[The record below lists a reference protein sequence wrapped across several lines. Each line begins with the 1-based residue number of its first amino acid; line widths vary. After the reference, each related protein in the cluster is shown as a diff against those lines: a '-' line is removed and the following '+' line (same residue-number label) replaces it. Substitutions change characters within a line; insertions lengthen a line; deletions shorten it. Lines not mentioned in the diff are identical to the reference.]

1 MSTSHPGEEYEILC
15 RGSGGPG
22 GRDLIRNTTSISLFT
37 NIQRVFRQGVRNVF
51 HALGFWEKTF
61 IVGLSFVAIGVF
73 LYWVS
78 ALYMANTREV
88 PEYGGRYREGIA
100 GQPRYINPILSQ
112 TSDADADLVKLV
124 FSGLYTHDNEGRLKP
139 EVAESSEVSEDG
151 KMYTIKLRQGVFFH
165 DGTEVTA
172 DDVVFTVQAIQ
183 NPANKSPLRQN
194 WQTVDV
200 RATDRY
206 AVVFELRK
214 PYFGFLENLTVGI
227 LPKHLWSE
235 ISPDRFLLADY
246 NLAPIG
252 CGPYR
257 YVDVTKDSNG
267 DILEYELRAFEK
279 FFEGAPYISQFVLR
293 FYPDEETLIDG
304 YLRKEV
310 SGMQG
315 ISAEG
320 TFRLGERKST
330 VIREIRIPRSF
341 AVFFNQTE
349 SIPLA
354 FDEVREALNR
364 GTDRQAI
371 IRDLLGG
378 RGTEALG
385 PFLPF
390 MDEYASDLAWPV
402 YDRDGANRL
411 LDEKGWNRNAEGIR
425 EKNGVFLRIDLVV
438 PDWPELTKTAELLKT
453 QWQSLG
459 VGLDIIVMSPGD
471 LQRNVVQTRGYQA
484 LLYGEQP
491 MLDQDPYSFWHS
503 SQKRESGLNL
513 ALFDN
518 TGADEAL
525 VAARETLDDGERRSL
540 YHDFQATYLAEM
552 PALFLFSPSYLS
564 VTDGSV
570 GGMNIERMNASSDRF
585 SDVSRWY
592 VKTRRVWE

>member
-1 MSTSHPGEEYEILC
+1 M
-15 RGSGGPG
+15 
-22 GRDLIRNTTSISLFT
+22 TSISLFT
-37 NIQRVFRQGVRNVF
+37 NIQKVFRQGVRNVF
-51 HALGFWEKTF
+51 HALGFWEKTL
-61 IVGLSFVAIGVF
+61 IVGLLLVAVGVF
-73 LYWVS
+73 LYWVG
-78 ALYMANTREV
+78 ALYVASTREV

-100 GQPRYINPILSQ
+100 GQPRYVNPILSQ

-124 FSGLYTHDNEGRLKP
+124 FSGLYTYDGEGRLKP

-151 KMYTIKLRQGVFFH
+151 KTYTIKLRQGVLFH
-165 DGTEVTA
+165 DGIEVTA
-172 DDVVFTVQAIQ
+172 DDVAFTVQAIQ

-200 RATDRY
+200 RVADRY
-206 AVVFELRK
+206 TILFELRK

-257 YVDVTKDSNG
+257 YVDVTKGSDG

-279 FFEGAPYISQFVLR
+279 FFEGTPYISQFVLR

-320 TFRLGERKST
+320 ASRLGERKST
-330 VIREIRIPRSF
+330 VVREIRIPRSF

-364 GTDRQAI
+364 GTDRRAI
-371 IRDLLGG
+371 IENLLGG
-378 RGTEALG
+378 RGTEVSG

-390 MDEYASDLAWPV
+390 MDEYASDLAWPG
-402 YDRDGANRL
+402 YDPERANRL
-411 LDEKGWNRNAEGIR
+411 LDEKGWVRNAEGIR
-425 EKNGVFLRIDLVV
+425 EKNGVSLRIDLIV
-438 PDWPELTKTAELLKT
+438 PDWPELAKTAELLKA
-453 QWQSLG
+453 QWQPLG
-459 VGLDIIVMSPGD
+459 IGLDIIVMSPGD
-471 LQRNVVQTRGYQA
+471 LQRNAVQTRGYQA

-518 TGADEAL
+518 TDADEAL
-525 VAARETLDDGERRSL
+525 AAARETLDDGQRRSL
-540 YHDFQATYLAEM
+540 YHDFQAIYLSEM

-564 VTDGSV
+564 VTDGRVS
-570 GGMNIERMNASSDRF
+570 GMNIGKMNASSDRF

-592 VKTRRVWE
+592 VKTKRVWE

>member
-1 MSTSHPGEEYEILC
+1 M
-15 RGSGGPG
+15 
-22 GRDLIRNTTSISLFT
+22 
-37 NIQRVFRQGVRNVF
+37 
-51 HALGFWEKTF
+51 
-61 IVGLSFVAIGVF
+61 
-73 LYWVS
+73 
-78 ALYMANTREV
+78 
-88 PEYGGRYREGIA
+88 
-100 GQPRYINPILSQ
+100 
-112 TSDADADLVKLV
+112 
-124 FSGLYTHDNEGRLKP
+124 
-139 EVAESSEVSEDG
+139 
-151 KMYTIKLRQGVFFH
+151 
-165 DGTEVTA
+165 
-172 DDVVFTVQAIQ
+172 
-183 NPANKSPLRQN
+183 
-194 WQTVDV
+194 
-200 RATDRY
+200 
-206 AVVFELRK
+206 
-214 PYFGFLENLTVGI
+214 
-227 LPKHLWSE
+227 
-235 ISPDRFLLADY
+235 
-246 NLAPIG
+246 
-252 CGPYR
+252 
-257 YVDVTKDSNG
+257 
-267 DILEYELRAFEK
+267 
-279 FFEGAPYISQFVLR
+279 
-293 FYPDEETLIDG
+293 
-304 YLRKEV
+304 
-310 SGMQG
+310 
-315 ISAEG
+315 
-320 TFRLGERKST
+320 
-330 VIREIRIPRSF
+330 
-341 AVFFNQTE
+341 
-349 SIPLA
+349 A

-425 EKNGVFLRIDLVV
+425 EKNGVLLRIDLVV

-453 QWQSLG
+453 QWQSFG

-540 YHDFQATYLAEM
+540 YYDFQATYLAEM